1 MLASENKPDF
11 IGDGGEN
18 SAYLLQMVFPTS
30 ISNSKSPFL
39 SAGGP
44 PIGTGLPGVSCINLA
59 GRSPIAQEIGPSGCG
74 SSFPSEMCPA
84 GFEQLSLRG
93 QPATL
98 IALVFDVEMPLSWK
112 LQLFYLEAHPGYLH
126 LQ

>member
-1 MLASENKPDF
+1 MLAGENKPDF

-18 SAYLLQMVFPTS
+18 SAHLLQMVFPTS
-30 ISNSKSPFL
+30 ISDSKFPFL
-39 SAGGP
+39 LAGGP

-59 GRSPIAQEIGPSGCG
+59 GRSPIAQEIGPSGSG
-74 SSFPSEMCPA
+74 GSFPSEMCSA

-93 QPATL
+93 QPTTL
-98 IALVFDVEMPLSWK
+98 IALVFDVEMPLPWK
-112 LQLFYLEAHPGYLH
+112 LQLFCLKAHPWYLH